1 MENQNREYKE
11 MWKDD
16 YIKTIAAFANSHGGE
31 LIVGINNKGEVV
43 GIPNAERLMEDLPNK
58 IRSKLLITP
67 FVILSEKEKKKI
79 ISIKVE
85 NADFPVFF
93 EGRLYI
99 RSGSTTQELTGAELS
114 SFLIT
119 KSGKSWDSIE
129 TEATISELD
138 EKIINTFMQ
147 FSKQRL
153 PFIENT
159 DIETLL
165 QNLELMK
172 NGKLTRAALL
182 LFGKKPQSYF
192 ISSYIRCGRFKDA
205 ITIIDSKEYYGNL
218 FQQLEDTMNFIKN
231 HTSVRYEIKVEDLTI
246 QDLSRK
252 DIWEYPLDAIREALI
267 NAIIHRDYNDYS
279 SCVEVRIYDDKI
291 WINNAGKLPSPLTVD
306 DLKLPNHQSKPKNP
320 LIAKVFYFAGLIER
334 WGTGTHKIIQLCKN
348 AGLPEPEFEDR
359 QEGIGS
365 FTVIFNKDIYTE
377 KYLRKIGLNERQIKA
392 VMYVKEKGKIT
403 NKEYQEINKIS
414 KPMATIELRDLVEKN
429 LFVKIGS
436 TGKGTEYELKKG

>member
-11 MWKDD
+11 MWKDE
-16 YIKTIAAFANSHGGE
+16 YIKTVAAFANSDGGE
-31 LIVGINNKGEVV
+31 LIIGINDKGNIV
-43 GIPNAERLMEDLPNK
+43 GVPNAERLMEDLPNK

-67 FVILSEKEKKKI
+67 FVTLSEKEKKKI

-93 EGRLYI
+93 ESRLYI
-99 RSGSTTQELTGAELS
+99 RSGSTTQELTGAELN

-138 EKIINTFMQ
+138 EETINTFIQ

-159 DIETLL
+159 NVETLL
-165 QNLELMK
+165 QNLELIK

-192 ISSYIRCGRFKDA
+192 LSAYIRCGRFKDA
-205 ITIIDSKEYYGNL
+205 ITIFDSKEYYGNL
-218 FQQLEDTMNFIKN
+218 FKQLEDAMNFIKN
-231 HTSVRYEIKVEDLTI
+231 HTSVRYEIKVNNLSLHDLT
-246 QDLSRK
+246 RK
-252 DIWEYPLDAIREALI
+252 DIWEYPLDAIREAII

-320 LIAKVFYFAGLIER
+320 LLAKVFYFAGLIER
-334 WGTGTHKIIQLCKN
+334 WGTGTHKMIQLCKN
-348 AGLPEPEFEDR
+348 AGLPEPKFENR

-365 FTVIFNKDIYTE
+365 FTVIFNKDMYTE
-377 KYLRKIGLNERQIKA
+377 EQLRKMGLNERQIRA
-392 VMYVKEKGKIT
+392 VLYVKEKGKIS
-403 NKEYQEINKIS
+403 NKEYRNFYNISDEMARLELSGLVNKNIF
-414 KPMATIELRDLVEKN
+414 AIQ
-429 LFVKIGS
+429 
-436 TGKGTEYELKKG
+436 GKGRNVHYVLK